1 MALELPA
8 DLRETL
14 KQPLGP
20 VFADVT
26 TAIEQSNSTDT
37 VATSRSSGAGSGP
50 ESASGGRVNV
60 IAVGDVVTSDLLAAG
75 QTPRAAI
82 VDGRTERSAVPE
94 PVAERVASADFERE
108 RRAENP
114 PGALT
119 TSLAAAV
126 AEAVDETPTLV
137 SVDGEEDL
145 AALPAVLAAPPDTT
159 VVYGQPGAG
168 VVAVTADAAA
178 NDRVRAMF
186 ARMDGDTEAFLA
198 ALSA

>member
-1 MALELPA
+1 VVLELSA

-14 KQPLGP
+14 KEPLGP

-26 TAIEQSNSTDT
+26 TAIQQGTDT
-37 VATSRSSGAGSGP
+37 TATSRSSGP
-50 ESASGGRVNV
+50 ESGSGGRVNV

-75 QTPRAAI
+75 RMPRAAI

-94 PVAERVASADFERE
+94 PVAERLASADFERE

-119 TSLAAAV
+119 AGLAAAV
-126 AEAVDETPTLV
+126 AEAVDETPTLI

-145 AALPAVLAAPPDTT
+145 AALPAVLAAPSDTT
-159 VVYGQPGAG
+159 VVYGQPGDG

-178 NDRVRAMF
+178 SDRVRAML
-186 ARMDGDTEAFLA
+186 AEMDGDTEAFLA
-198 ALSA
+198 ALST